1 MYAFEYLGPAA
12 TGKTETTKDL
22 AKAVAKQ
29 CVVCNCLEWSGLQ
42 GNEIITP
49 ENTNVKFR
57 LWLTSY
63 PSKDFPIFILQNG
76 VKMTNEMT
84 NHSPNFILYILLLTM
99 VSESHWI
106 KRGVASLCQLD
117 D

>member
-29 CVVCNCLEWSGLQ
+29 CVVCNCSNGLDY
-42 GNEIITP
+42 
-49 ENTNVKFR
+49 K
-57 LWLTSY
+57 
-63 PSKDFPIFILQNG
+63 NG